1 MSHWVTMERKPPRRP
16 YICMYPLLLAP
27 NVSGHMPSCEV
38 LAWLPDLQYNEG
50 ALTHQYP
57 SPFYH
62 VHKSPHGHN
71 AYGKRISLHN
81 TCPSTYV
88 NRRALQKASAC
99 TVATFM
105 LEELILQYG
114 YIGKIVTDNGL
125 EFKGALSELLKKCSI
140 PQVDISPYNSQVNGI
155 VQQGHFA
162 IREALVKV
170 YQGDIHLWPDKLQ
183 VALFIDNVIVRR
195 STGYSAYF
203 LLHGTDSVLPFDLWE
218 STFLVEGF
226 QQTLPCNSWQWSN
239 DQCHRHWSVP
249 MHCVLTKSAKSIVM
263 ETADDKQV
271 SHLIN
276 RDLGGH
282 PGMGDQSQF
291 MRHLKFFTV
300 EDHGECW

>member
-1 MSHWVTMERKPPRRP
+1 MCLDICHHVKSWHDCQIYSTMK
-16 YICMYPLLLAP
+16 
-27 NVSGHMPSCEV
+27 VH
-38 LAWLPDLQYNEG
+38 
-50 ALTHQYP
+50 
-57 SPFYH
+57 SPINI
-62 VHKSPHGHN
+62 P
-71 AYGKRISLHN
+71 A
-81 TCPSTYV
+81 PSTMFTKVHMDIMLMAKGYHYIVLVQVHMYV

-203 LLHGTDSVLPFDLWE
+203 LLHGTDSVLPFDLWK

-263 ETADDKQV
+263 ETANDKQV

-282 PGMGDQSQF
+282 PGMGNQSQF
-291 MRHLKFFTV
+291 MWHLKFFTV
-300 EDHGECW
+300 EDHGKCW